1 MENCIVN
8 VLRFILGIEYR
19 ELKAEWEKQNI
30 LIDELTLERNRAEKQ
45 VKALKSQVYNLT
57 RKQTEEK
64 KKGKKKC

>member
-8 VLRFILGIEYR
+8 VIRFIFGIEYR

-45 VKALKSQVYNLT
+45 VKVLKSQVYNLT
-57 RKQTEEK
+57 RKPLSEK